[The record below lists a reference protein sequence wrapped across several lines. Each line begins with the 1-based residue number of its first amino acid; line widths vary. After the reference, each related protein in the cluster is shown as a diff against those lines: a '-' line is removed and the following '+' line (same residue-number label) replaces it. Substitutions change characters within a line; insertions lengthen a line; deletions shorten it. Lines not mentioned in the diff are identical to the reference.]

1 MLLLKIF
8 SFCHYLESRY
18 KTDGSFQYFNNYIS
32 TIIIIFYPLIIDYQ
46 EKTKKFLTDKID
58 RYIYFKNYTLYEY
71 LKIK

>member
-1 MLLLKIF
+1 MV
-8 SFCHYLESRY
+8 
-18 KTDGSFQYFNNYIS
+18 YFNIS
-32 TIIIIFYPLIIDYQ
+32 IIIIIFYPYNYYQ